1 VRSWQLVL
9 GLVTAL
15 PLGCEKPAPPPVLDL
30 SGPVADWPDY
40 GRGKDATAFSPLSQ
54 ITPENVA
61 ALTVAWEHHSGDV
74 SDGTGDTSRTS
85 FQARAIVPN
94 GTLYYCSGLNKVF
107 ALDPETGKERW
118 RFDPKLQNKKL
129 GGPYPLVCRGVAYWK
144 AAKASAPGPDGNGA
158 VAACSERILTATIDS
173 ELIALDAATGEPCG
187 DFGAQGRVDLRQGF
201 EEAPR
206 WEAYVTSPPLVLG
219 DVAVVGGLVQDNLRV
234 DAPSGVIRGFD
245 VRTGALRWAF
255 DPVPPGWTPPADG
268 RYTPGTPNAWAP
280 LSGDPERGLVFVPM
294 GNASPDV
301 FNAIR
306 SGLDYYGSSVVAL
319 SAETGQVVWRF
330 QTVHQDVWDYDVP
343 AQPVSFQLP
352 GVGGGRPGVA
362 QITKMGFLFLLDR
375 ETGQPLYPVEEQP
388 VAQDGVPGE
397 KLSPTQPFPTHPG
410 PLIPIGL
417 PPESAWGFTPIDRR
431 DCRKKLEQIRNE
443 GVFTPPSLE
452 GSIVYPGNAGGP
464 NWGGIALDP
473 ERGIAYVNSMRA
485 PTVARLIPRDEAD
498 KLDYKGA
505 VYPNELY
512 PMAGSPYGLSRGPL
526 LSSFGAP
533 CVPPPW
539 GTLQAVDLASGETLW
554 DVSLGTTR
562 DQAPWPLWFDL
573 GAPNLG
579 GPLATAGGLVFIGAT
594 TDKFFRAFDA
604 ASGDEIWRFRIPYT
618 ANSSPITYRL
628 RQNGRQFV
636 VVAAG
641 GHGWSQPGDAL
652 MAFALPEGP
661 GGRPPLTGAR

>member
-1 VRSWQLVL
+1 M
-9 GLVTAL
+9 
-15 PLGCEKPAPPPVLDL
+15 
-30 SGPVADWPDY
+30 
-40 GRGKDATAFSPLSQ
+40 
-54 ITPENVA
+54 
-61 ALTVAWEHHSGDV
+61 
-74 SDGTGDTSRTS
+74 
-85 FQARAIVPN
+85 
-94 GTLYYCSGLNKVF
+94 
-107 ALDPETGKERW
+107 
-118 RFDPKLQNKKL
+118 
-129 GGPYPLVCRGVAYWK
+129 
-144 AAKASAPGPDGNGA
+144 
-158 VAACSERILTATIDS
+158 
-173 ELIALDAATGEPCG
+173 
-187 DFGAQGRVDLRQGF
+187 DLREGF
-201 EEAPR
+201 AEAPR
-206 WEAYVTSPPLVLG
+206 WEAFVTSPPLVLG
-219 DVAVVGGLVQDNLRV
+219 DVAMVGGLVQDNLRV

-255 DPVPPGWTPPADG
+255 DPVPPGAPPPADG

-280 LSGDPERGLVFVPM
+280 LSGDPARGLVFVPM
-294 GNASPDV
+294 GNPSPDL

-306 SGLDYYGSSVVAL
+306 AGLDYYGSSVVAL

-330 QTVHQDVWDYDVP
+330 QTVHRDVWDYDVP
-343 AQPVSFQLP
+343 AQPVLFEIP

-375 ETGQPLYPVEEQP
+375 ETGAPLYPVEEQP
-388 VAQDGVPGE
+388 VAHDGVPGE
-397 KLSPTQPFPTHPG
+397 SLSPTQPFPTHPP

-417 PPESAWGFTPIDRR
+417 PPESAWGFTPLDKR
-431 DCRKKLEQIRNE
+431 DCRQKLSQIRNE
-443 GVFTPPSLE
+443 GIFTPPSLE

-464 NWGGIALDP
+464 NWGGLALDP

-485 PTVARLIPRDEAD
+485 PSVAKLIPRAAAEQ
-498 KLDYKGA
+498 LDYAGA
-505 VYPNELY
+505 AYPNELY
-512 PMAGSPYGLSRGPL
+512 PMAGSPYALSRGPL

-539 GTLQAVDLASGETLW
+539 GTLQAVDLESGETRW
-554 DVSLGTTR
+554 EVSLGTTR

-604 ASGDEIWRFRIPYT
+604 AGGDEIWRFRIPYT

-652 MAFALPEGP
+652 LAFALPDGTEAP
-661 GGRPPLTGAR
+661 